1 MGHARCL
8 HVTGVPCPVPAWC
21 CILAPGSFG
30 GPASK
35 GERRIEALER
45 QQPAEDFW
53 SRIASVVARGSA
65 QTLPKHVDAEVLG
78 PTLTYI

>member
-1 MGHARCL
+1 MVHARCL
-8 HVTGVPCPVPAWC
+8 HVTGVPCPVPVRR

-30 GPASK
+30 GRASE
-35 GERRIEALER
+35 GERRIEAPER

-53 SRIASVVARGSA
+53 SRMASVVARGSA